1 MMAAPMPIPPI
12 AMPMPSPRCPRRH
25 PVGHGA
31 IEIRR
36 ATDSPT
42 PSRKR
47 TMTNAPTVPTNVANG
62 RVATTAV
69 NTVQS
74 DHQTNAQANTTHAPQ
89 RSPRRPPG
97 IWQSA

>member
-12 AMPMPSPRCPRRH
+12 AMPMPSPRCPGGIQSATARLKF
-25 PVGHGA
+25 G
-31 IEIRR
+31 R

-74 DHQTNAQANTTHAPQ
+74 DHQTNAQANTTRAPQ